1 MTLVKV
7 KTVVEE
13 ILITLKLYLE
23 FVYVSIASQYCQMH
37 SNDALRHAVES
48 QITTRNIVYAM

>member
-1 MTLVKV
+1 MTLVKG

-37 SNDALRHAVES
+37 SNDALRHAAES
-48 QITTRNIVYAM
+48 QIITRNIV